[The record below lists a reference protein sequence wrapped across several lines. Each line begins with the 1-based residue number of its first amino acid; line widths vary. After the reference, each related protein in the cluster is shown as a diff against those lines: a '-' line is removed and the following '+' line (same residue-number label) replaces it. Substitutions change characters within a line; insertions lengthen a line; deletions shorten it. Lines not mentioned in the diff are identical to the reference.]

1 MEMNEVIPV
10 SPISAPTTIPPT
22 PVKEKTASSDANL
35 KFQDV
40 FIQNFEIVR
49 NRLTK
54 SEELFKYFI
63 SLVEVRVDQ
72 ERACLKC
79 GETVINRACLSEML
93 LSSDSCV
100 ASSVDSFR
108 INILKRSHLA
118 RQFVDD
124 VTSEVIDPC
133 KQTVLEQKSFF
144 ASLESDG
151 SNLSKQLQK
160 EHKAHDEALINFDT
174 SLRYAYSKVTAF
186 QPSMSPLDHIKTG
199 LLCHASAHAEERYHE
214 AVFRVNKVRSQ
225 YLEKMGVILN
235 QLEELEKTRLEIIKD
250 GLEKMFVFELALNRG
265 IQYELESSFKEI
277 EKFHTDISNEI
288 SNFISRNKPIRPS
301 ALKNGPVQIVSL
313 GEITEENPPLAQ
325 TPAEVQSMEK
335 KVLDSIWERN
345 TTFILS
351 NDELEAVKEAFA
363 SQVARLSFC
372 RAVAGQS
379 SEIHSLQSLQ
389 QLGRVLNIALSW
401 CESEMDSETGRR
413 VASFALKFFTYC
425 DQRKKFLQSE
435 IYHHSLW
442 NRIQFWEEAL
452 ALTVSDYLVCEFTK
466 RLDSHLSF
474 IFASGIP
481 VDRFGSYLMVFGLNV
496 NSAIDIVKRVMMR
509 DFAALSSKT
518 RSELTEKLLESVKSA
533 HEKQERNIASLSN
546 FPSPKISP

>member
-10 SPISAPTTIPPT
+10 SPISAPTTIPPS
-22 PVKEKTASSDANL
+22 PVKGWTALSDANL
-35 KFQDV
+35 KFRDV

-49 NRLTK
+49 NRLMK

-63 SLVEVRVDQ
+63 LLVQVRVDQ

-79 GETVINRACLSEML
+79 GETVINRDSLSETL
-93 LSSDSCV
+93 LSSDSSV

-118 RQFVDD
+118 RQFVED
-124 VTSEVIDPC
+124 VISEIIDPS
-133 KQTVLEQKSFF
+133 KRSLLEQKSFF

-151 SNLSKQLQK
+151 LNLSKQLQK

-174 SLRYAYSKVTAF
+174 SLRYAYSKVAAF
-186 QPSMSPLDHIKTG
+186 QPTMYPLEHIEAG
-199 LLCHASAHAEERYHE
+199 LLCHASAQAEEVYHE

-250 GLEKMFVFELALNRG
+250 GMEKMFVFELALNRG

-277 EKFHTDISNEI
+277 ENYHNDISDEI
-288 SNFISRNKPIRPS
+288 SNFVSRNKPIKPS
-301 ALKNGPVQIVSL
+301 TLTNGPVQIVSL
-313 GEITEENPPLAQ
+313 GEITQENPPLAQ
-325 TPAEVQSMEK
+325 TPAEVQSMEM
-335 KVLDSIWERN
+335 KVLDCIWQKHA
-345 TTFILS
+345 TMFS

-363 SQVARLSFC
+363 SQVVRLSFC
-372 RAVAGQS
+372 RAVARQS
-379 SEIHSLQSLQ
+379 SEIASLQSLQ
-389 QLGRVLNIALSW
+389 QLGKVLNIALTW

-413 VASFALKFFTYC
+413 IASFALKFFTFS
-425 DQRKKFLQSE
+425 DDRKKFLQSE

-452 ALTVSDYLVCEFTK
+452 ALTVSDYLVYEFTK
-466 RLDSHLSF
+466 RLDTHLSF
-474 IFASGIP
+474 IFASGIS
-481 VDRFGSYLMVFGLNV
+481 VHRFGSYLMVFGLNV

-509 DFAALSSKT
+509 DFVALSSKM
-518 RSELTEKLLESVKSA
+518 RSELTEKLLESVMSA
-533 HEKQERNIASLSN
+533 HEKQERIIASLSK